1 MNVFIGHYS
10 HVLDAFHRLSPVNH
24 IIVEA
29 GKPAADE
36 VIQFAKTKQIRLS
49 EVTSSGDIDDQIR
62 GEDIDTAVVASF
74 GLILKQ
80 PSIQACRRII
90 NFHPG
95 DIELF
100 RGRHPLPQTI
110 LNGWPEMAISAH
122 LIDSES
128 IDAGPILG
136 RLLLPIDYSTNYSTN
151 YARLLNALPS
161 FANLILKEV
170 LNGSCSPRPFLPRE
184 GSYYPPI
191 ESSRLESLMQ
201 ADTLQEY
208 CR

>member
-1 MNVFIGHYS
+1 MNVFIGHYPQ
-10 HVLDAFHRLSPVNH
+10 VLDAFHRLHPVNH
-24 IIVEA
+24 IIIES
-29 GKPAADE
+29 GKSAAKE
-36 VIQFAKTKQIRLS
+36 VIEYAEAKQIPLS
-49 EVTSSGDIDDQIR
+49 PVANSPEIDDLFR
-62 GEDIDTAVVASF
+62 EMKVDKAVVASF
-74 GLILKQ
+74 GLILRKAT
-80 PSIQACRRII
+80 IQACRRII

-136 RLLLPIDYSTNYSTN
+136 RLLLPIDYNSSYSAN
-151 YARLLNALPS
+151 CDRLLKSLPS
-161 FANLILKEV
+161 FAHLILKQAF
-170 LNGSCSPRPFLPRE
+170 NGSHCHRSFIPKA
-184 GSYYPPI
+184 GSYYPPV
-191 ESSRLESLMQ
+191 ENSLLKKMMHS
-201 ADTLQEY
+201 DTLQKY